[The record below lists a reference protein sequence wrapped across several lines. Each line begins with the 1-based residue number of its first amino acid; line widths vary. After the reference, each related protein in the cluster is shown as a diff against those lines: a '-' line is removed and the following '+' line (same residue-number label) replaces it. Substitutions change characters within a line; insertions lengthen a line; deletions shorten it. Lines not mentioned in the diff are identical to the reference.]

1 MFVFLF
7 AVGALPSLKRGWRH
21 KFLLLVLDFVSKEE
35 RNFRESGK
43 FVRFCEN
50 LLLLMTQCEKSR
62 QDLFSRT
69 EKKKN
74 LYQYLK
80 QNRDVVENED
90 GKLMRKLNFV
100 LSIPCL

>member
-7 AVGALPSLKRGWRH
+7 AIGALPSLKRGWRH

-35 RNFRESGK
+35 INFRESGK

-50 LLLLMTQCEKSR
+50 LLLLMTQCEKCR

-69 EKKKN
+69 EKKKIYIN
-74 LYQYLK
+74 ILNRIGMLLK
-80 QNRDVVENED
+80 TKMAN
-90 GKLMRKLNFV
+90 
-100 LSIPCL
+100 